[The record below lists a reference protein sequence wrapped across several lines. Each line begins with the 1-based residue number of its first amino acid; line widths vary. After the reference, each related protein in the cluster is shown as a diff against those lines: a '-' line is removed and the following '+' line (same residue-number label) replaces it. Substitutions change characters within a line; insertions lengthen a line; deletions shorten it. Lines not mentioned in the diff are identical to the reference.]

1 MNNSNSNS
9 SGDGNSLVQTSTSTT
24 SSSGHRRK
32 VQAAPVVLPGPRR
45 YWHGRYRY
53 RLYCCVIGAILVM
66 LLLVLPVR
74 YEQAQMQVV
83 FSSITKQQQ
92 SQPRYYQQEEDA
104 PASSMAVVHVLFG
117 LSGNA
122 PGFLAEFEV
131 ALKSVVLNA
140 PLDRAL
146 TISIMAD
153 QQAYQALPT
162 IFARTG
168 LLIQAGNATN
178 TTTTTTTTTPA
189 TLPWRTRNPITIQ
202 TYDVTSY
209 LSDWKQRIDT
219 VFNFTG
225 SPYGS
230 HTIGCFFRLFA
241 HHVLVPQQQHA
252 DNTAT
257 AAVQHVLYLDTDV
270 VLMAN
275 LDALWDFIP
284 TTGGAQPIFHWGA
297 GQCSGFL
304 IINVPQLQ
312 LLWDLALLIP
322 LQKISERDHHL
333 SDQTLFVGMNETFPE
348 KVGLLPD
355 GWDMTVTQKWRPK
368 YRPYAQKLPDVGMLH
383 FNGGGSSEEAYWNK
397 NKSFITEYPKT
408 WGTAKYYIDLP
419 WTWSR
424 YQAESMIRTGHPG
437 YRLKIRHEGGGGE
450 KE

>member
-1 MNNSNSNS
+1 MNKSNSNS
-9 SGDGNSLVQTSTSTT
+9 SSDGNSLVQTSTSTT
-24 SSSGHRRK
+24 SSSRHRRK
-32 VQAAPVVLPGPRR
+32 VQAAPVVLPGPRQVVRPGPRR

-53 RLYCCVIGAILVM
+53 RLYCCVIGTILVM
-66 LLLVLPVR
+66 LLLVLHVR
-74 YEQAQMQVV
+74 YEQAQMQDV

-178 TTTTTTTTTPA
+178 TTTTTTTPA

-225 SPYGS
+225 SPYGI

-270 VLMAN
+270 VLVRRYCIGIVIV
-275 LDALWDFIP
+275 LR
-284 TTGGAQPIFHWGA
+284 FH
-297 GQCSGFL
+297 
-304 IINVPQLQ
+304 I
-312 LLWDLALLIP
+312 LL
-322 LQKISERDHHL
+322 
-333 SDQTLFVGMNETFPE
+333 
-348 KVGLLPD
+348 
-355 GWDMTVTQKWRPK
+355 
-368 YRPYAQKLPDVGMLH
+368 
-383 FNGGGSSEEAYWNK
+383 
-397 NKSFITEYPKT
+397 
-408 WGTAKYYIDLP
+408 
-419 WTWSR
+419 
-424 YQAESMIRTGHPG
+424 
-437 YRLKIRHEGGGGE
+437 
-450 KE
+450 

>member
-1 MNNSNSNS
+1 MNNINSNS
-9 SGDGNSLVQTSTSTT
+9 SGDGNILVQTSTSTT
-24 SSSGHRRK
+24 NRSGRRGGNSSALKSSSSAVGRQSRVGRVGK
-32 VQAAPVVLPGPRR
+32 MVSDPWSGTTDGFSAKGSGTPVVRPGPLR
-45 YWHGRYRY
+45 YWHYRSY
-53 RLYCCVIGAILVM
+53 RCVMVLAM
-66 LLLVLPVR
+66 LLLVLPAW
-74 YEQAQMQVV
+74 YENAQMQEV

-104 PASSMAVVHVLFG
+104 LASSMAVVHVLFG

-168 LLIQAGNATN
+168 LLVQAGNAMN
-178 TTTTTTTTTPA
+178 TTTTTTTPA
-189 TLPWRTRNPITIQ
+189 ALPWRTRNPITIQ

-225 SPYGS
+225 SPYGK

-252 DNTAT
+252 DSTAT

-270 VLMAN
+270 VLVRHYCIGIVIE
-275 LDALWDFIP
+275 LL
-284 TTGGAQPIFHWGA
+284 FHI
-297 GQCSGFL
+297 L
-304 IINVPQLQ
+304 V
-312 LLWDLALLIP
+312 
-322 LQKISERDHHL
+322 
-333 SDQTLFVGMNETFPE
+333 
-348 KVGLLPD
+348 
-355 GWDMTVTQKWRPK
+355 
-368 YRPYAQKLPDVGMLH
+368 
-383 FNGGGSSEEAYWNK
+383 
-397 NKSFITEYPKT
+397 
-408 WGTAKYYIDLP
+408 
-419 WTWSR
+419 
-424 YQAESMIRTGHPG
+424 
-437 YRLKIRHEGGGGE
+437 
-450 KE
+450 